1 MESNFE
7 SRSNYGFR
15 DSYGESRPSLSRPL
29 YSSGES
35 RTTSPQSSYS
45 SGESRTSLT
54 NSNFITSESRTNEK
68 QNITSENI
76 SVSYPQ
82 SLSDGTPLPKERKYN
97 SLDDIDKLIERLKT
111 TVVSVNPEDEHI
123 NKILLE
129 RKQKIE
135 ELSRLVAEARKYE
148 QETERLKQENNE
160 LDILISEL
168 KKGTTGN
175 GKHI

>member
-15 DSYGESRPSLSRPL
+15 ESY
-29 YSSGES
+29 GES

-76 SVSYPQ
+76 SASYPQ
-82 SLSDGTPLPKERKYN
+82 SLGDETPLPKERKYN

-111 TVVSVNPEDEHI
+111 TVVSVNPEDENV
-123 NKILLE
+123 NKMLLE

-148 QETERLKQENNE
+148 QEIERLKQENNE